1 MPEAGP
7 EQLLEQLLAIP
18 SVMGDE
24 MAKAEFLVDYLS
36 RWEPRLQPVEDGTAN
51 LWCHAPGDGR
61 PVLLCAHL
69 DTVPPAPG
77 WEAPHSPR
85 REGGNLVGLGA
96 ADMQAGVAI
105 AVETFRACAGGGAAG
120 RRPLSLLLTCDEEG
134 WCRGVNAALPRLR
147 ELAPELVLV
156 PEPSGERVVLSAPG
170 RAVFRLALETAGG
183 HATRDGESALAR
195 MAALALEIEAMEVA
209 GSQVVLEFESRAR
222 GLSHPQDA
230 MLVVDRHLAPDES
243 RDAAREALTQ
253 LDSRL
258 TVTEAERPTPPP
270 EAYATERTPS
280 VERLLALSDHPPG
293 VSSSVGDFNFLAI
306 IAPTAILGP
315 QGGNLHAPEE
325 WVALAS
331 VRRIYELY
339 LQFLRDA

>member
-1 MPEAGP
+1 MPELGP
-7 EQLLEQLLAIP
+7 EHLLEQLVAIP

-24 MAKAEFLVDYLS
+24 MAKAKFLADYLS
-36 RWEPRLQPVEDGTAN
+36 GWEPELQSVDEGTVN

-61 PVLLCAHL
+61 PVLLCGHL

-85 REGGNLVGLGA
+85 RDSGNLIGLGA

-105 AVETFRACAGGGAAG
+105 AVETFRACAEGGRAC
-120 RRPLSLLLTCDEEG
+120 RRPLSMLLTCDEEG

-156 PEPSGERVVLSAPG
+156 PEPSGERVMLSAPG

-183 HATRDGESALAR
+183 HATQEGESALAH

-209 GSQVVLEFESRAR
+209 GTQVVLEFESRAR

-230 MLVVDRHLAPDES
+230 QLVVDRHLAPGES
-243 RDAAREALTQ
+243 RDTVQEVLAQ

-258 TVTEAERPTPPP
+258 TVVEVERPTPPP
-270 EAYATERTPS
+270 EAYTAEHSELLEHLLTLNDYPPS
-280 VERLLALSDHPPG
+280 D
-293 VSSSVGDFNFLAI
+293 SSSVGDFNFLATV
-306 IAPTAILGP
+306 APTAILGP
-315 QGGNLHAPEE
+315 KGGNLHAPDE
-325 WVALAS
+325 WVELAS
-331 VRRIYELY
+331 VRRVYESY
-339 LQFLRDA
+339 LNFLREC

>member
-1 MPEAGP
+1 MPESGP
-7 EQLLEQLLAIP
+7 EQLLEQLVAIP

-36 RWEPRLQPVEDGTAN
+36 GWEPELQPVEDGTVN

-61 PVLLCAHL
+61 SVLLCAHL

-105 AVETFRACAGGGAAG
+105 AVETFRAGAGGGAAG

-209 GSQVVLEFESRAR
+209 GSQVVLEFESHAR

-230 MLVVDRHLAPDES
+230 QLVVDRHLAAGES
-243 RDAAREALTQ
+243 RDAAHEALAQ
-253 LDSRL
+253 LDAVIDDAPYIEGKATQEARL
-258 TVTEAERPTPPP
+258 D
-270 EAYATERTPS
+270 YAR
-280 VERLLALSDHPPG
+280 ERLRLLFVGITRARRELIVTCNVGPRGKNEPAVSFTALRSYLER
-293 VSSSVGDFNFLAI
+293 GDD
-306 IAPTAILGP
+306 
-315 QGGNLHAPEE
+315 Q
-325 WVALAS
+325 S
-331 VRRIYELY
+331 
-339 LQFLRDA
+339 